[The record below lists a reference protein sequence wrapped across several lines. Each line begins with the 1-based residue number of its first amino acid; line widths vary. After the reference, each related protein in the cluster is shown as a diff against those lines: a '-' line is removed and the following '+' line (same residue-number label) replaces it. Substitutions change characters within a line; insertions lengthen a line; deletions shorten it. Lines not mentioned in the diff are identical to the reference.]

1 MEFSL
6 VSDALKPIIIP
17 EDTCNITSCT
27 IIADCMW
34 SCPTHTDT
42 PLPNQ
47 YVSNCVPNINYGI
60 TGNKSPDLKSK
71 VSVEPSGF
79 FFSRRIK
86 SKPTCSFAI
95 LVFFFLFQGKLN
107 LKYKASDEAKK
118 MYRALQILNP
128 SPELSGEYK
137 CTVSTFE
144 KEESQSK
151 KMVIFGKFRGGPDV
165 KTRKSRVS
173 FEE

>member
-71 VSVEPSGF
+71 
-79 FFSRRIK
+79 
-86 SKPTCSFAI
+86 
-95 LVFFFLFQGKLN
+95 GKLN